1 MTCYH
6 PLLAYKSEGKVVF
19 NKPFAFAKG
28 FNLPCG
34 QCIGCRLNYSR
45 QWAIRIVHEAQM
57 HDSNCFIT
65 LTFDQANL
73 DTRSN
78 PNSLDVS
85 EFQRFMKRLR
95 KKFGENVR
103 YFHCGEYGDKNLRP
117 HYHAILFGV
126 DFSDKT
132 LWSNRDGNKLYISE
146 TLQRL
151 WPYGFSTI
159 GDVSFQSAAYVSRYI
174 LKKQTGENAEDY
186 YFRYDPLTGEGRGVE
201 PEYCTMSR
209 GNNLPEDHPGATR
222 GIGYSWLKKYKE
234 DVYPHDYVV
243 INNHKVK
250 PPRYYDN
257 CLPEEELVQL
267 KKTRAEQ
274 STELIDQYNEA
285 MDRLWVQ
292 EEIKIK
298 RLEQLIRNL

>member
-6 PLLAYKSEGKVVF
+6 PLLAYRSEGKVVF

-45 QWAIRIVHEAQM
+45 QWAIRIMHEAEM
-57 HDSNCFIT
+57 HDENCFIT

-73 DTRSN
+73 EKRSN
-78 PNSLDVS
+78 PLSLDVS
-85 EFQRFMKRLR
+85 EYQRFMKRLR
-95 KKFGENVR
+95 KRFGKNIR
-103 YFHCGEYGDKNLRP
+103 FFHCGEYGEKNKRP
-117 HYHAILFGV
+117 HYHAIIFGLDFKDKVLF
-126 DFSDKT
+126 SK
-132 LWSNRDGNKLYISE
+132 RDGIRLYTSE
-146 TLQRL
+146 ALQEL

-159 GDVSFQSAAYVSRYI
+159 GEVTFQSAAYVARYI
-174 LKKQTGENAEDY
+174 MKKWKGEGAEDHY
-186 YFRYDPLTGEGRGVE
+186 TRWCPETGEGTPVD

-209 GNNLPEDHPGATR
+209 GNNLPEDHPNATR
-222 GIGYSWLKKYKE
+222 GIGYSWLQKFKA

-250 PPRYYDN
+250 PPRYYDS
-257 CLPEEELVQL
+257 LLSEEELAEL
-267 KKTRAEQ
+267 KKKRAEDAP
-274 STELIDQYNEA
+274 EVIDEYNEA
-285 MDRLWVQ
+285 MDRLMVS

-298 RLEQLIRNL
+298 RLELLIRNL